1 MLESLNDSTKWAV
14 SAAAFATLVAR
25 RDLSCAWCILGS
37 ILAAANCRAL
47 KFLLNEARPP
57 SARKADPG
65 MPSSHANSL
74 AFLSTYV
81 AVAAAA
87 PSAAA
92 AAAVPPVSATT
103 ALLVVGTPVVGIFLA
118 WLRVALGYHSL
129 PQVAVGWA
137 VGATSAALWW
147 SAGRWAVLP
156 AASGSP
162 ALAAGVYIFAAA
174 AMTFFSLKHVA
185 RWAAERAPSGG
196 GAVAT

>member
-1 MLESLNDSTKWAV
+1 
-14 SAAAFATLVAR
+14 
-25 RDLSCAWCILGS
+25 
-37 ILAAANCRAL
+37 
-47 KFLLNEARPP
+47 
-57 SARKADPG
+57 

-87 PSAAA
+87 PGAAA
-92 AAAVPPVSATT
+92 AAPLPLSATT

-129 PQVAVGWA
+129 PQVAVGWV

-156 AASGSP
+156 AAAASP
-162 ALAAGVYIFAAA
+162 ALATGVYFFAAA
-174 AMTFFSLKHVA
+174 AVAFFSLKHVA
-185 RWAAERAPSGG
+185 RWAAERAPGGG
-196 GAVAT
+196 GAAAA